1 LSAALCD
8 AGLHPTASLQHLLG
22 VTFKG
27 AVTFST
33 VVTFP
38 TQPGE
43 LSSESQFALWETALA
58 QSGLVQLRSS
68 SEIND
73 ILKSSGATELA
84 VGYCRTSD
92 RSKAGDE
99 RSSSLHRQRTA
110 IEQFKGLTNCIVL
123 GYAYNMKGEPSYV
136 PMQSDERTTAKSL
149 VRLLQNPK
157 DLCDAFNRTFM
168 PHKPFTRINLI
179 VVETLNRFSR
189 DTACALVDLDMLSG
203 MGVRLCSAR
212 DSLEYDVATNRLT
225 PSSRFT
231 TTVLLANATFEREV
245 VLHRTMVG
253 KVRAQTQAAQI
264 STLPM
269 QTVSA
274 GRASHCYH
282 PAFVGAFILKMIDAF
297 QMHEDAAW
305 DQLVAEMN
313 SWMAQGGEDQ
323 QVIDDMFHSA
333 GTDAAIT
340 KKKVARWAGL
350 YAQWAVTEEFDVIDQ
365 QQILNAIAQAAPA
378 MLVACRKKA
387 ANRKLPR
394 NEA

>member
-1 LSAALCD
+1 MHASS
-8 AGLHPTASLQHLLG
+8 SLQQLLQ

-27 AVTFST
+27 AVAFST
-33 VVTFP
+33 VVTLP
-38 TQPGE
+38 TQPEE
-43 LSSESQFALWETALA
+43 LSSELPFVLWEAALA
-58 QSGLVQLRSS
+58 ESGLVQLRSS
-68 SEIND
+68 SEIHE
-73 ILKSSGATELA
+73 IMKSTGVTELA

-110 IEQFKGLTNCIVL
+110 IEQFKGLTNCVVL

-136 PMQSDERTTAKSL
+136 PMQSDERTSAQSL
-149 VRLLQNPK
+149 VRLLQNPL
-157 DLCDAFNRTFM
+157 DLCDAFNRTFQ
-168 PHKPFTRINLI
+168 PQEPFTRISLM

-189 DTACALVDLDMLSG
+189 DTACALVDLDTLSG

-212 DSLEYDVATNRLT
+212 ESLEYDVATNRLT

-253 KVRAQTQAAQI
+253 KVRAQAQVTQK

-269 QTVSA
+269 QGAV
-274 GRASHCYH
+274 GRVSHCCH
-282 PAFVGAFILKMIDAF
+282 PAFVGAFIFKMIDAF
-297 QMHEDAAW
+297 EMHDDAAL
-305 DQLVAEMN
+305 DHLVTEMN

-323 QVIDDMFHSA
+323 QVINDMFHSA
-333 GTDAAIT
+333 GIDATIT
-340 KKKVARWAGL
+340 KKKVARWAGQ
-350 YAQWAVTEEFDVIDQ
+350 YAQWAVTEEFDVTDQ
-365 QQILNAIAQAAPA
+365 QQIMSAIAKAAPA

-387 ANRKLPR
+387 ANQKPPR